1 MKNPSAAQLDRL
13 GQAQDII
20 YSAWEARTDKQAVA
34 LANKALA
41 LSPLCADAY
50 VLLAMR
56 EKDDTKALELWRKGF
71 GAGEAALGS
80 DGFEEYA
87 GEFWGFLETR
97 PYMRARHGL
106 AMCLW
111 DLRSHEEAVAH
122 ARDML
127 RLNPNDNQGV
137 RYVLAAWYAELAHDA
152 ELERLLREYKD
163 DGSAFWLWTAALLA
177 FRQGG
182 DSKKSQK
189 LMKKAAGDNPHVA
202 AYLLGSKEVP
212 KPLPQFYSPGDETEA
227 ICYVDE
233 FAEAWRRTEGALQWL
248 KRQCA

>member
-20 YSAWEARTDKQAVA
+20 YDAWEARTDKKAIA
-34 LANKALA
+34 LANKALS

-50 VLLAMR
+50 VMLAVR
-56 EKDDTKALELWRKGF
+56 EKDETKALELWRKGF
-71 GAGEAALGS
+71 EAGEAALGP

-111 DLRSHEEAVAH
+111 DLGSREEAVVH

-137 RYVLAAWYAELAHDA
+137 RYVLAAWYAELTHDA
-152 ELERLLREYKD
+152 ELERLLREYKN
-163 DGSAFWLWTAALLA
+163 DGSAFWQWTAVLLA

-182 DSKKSQK
+182 DSKKSLK
-189 LMKKAAGDNPHVA
+189 L
-202 AYLLGSKEVP
+202 
-212 KPLPQFYSPGDETEA
+212 
-227 ICYVDE
+227 
-233 FAEAWRRTEGALQWL
+233 L
-248 KRQCA
+248 KRAIRR